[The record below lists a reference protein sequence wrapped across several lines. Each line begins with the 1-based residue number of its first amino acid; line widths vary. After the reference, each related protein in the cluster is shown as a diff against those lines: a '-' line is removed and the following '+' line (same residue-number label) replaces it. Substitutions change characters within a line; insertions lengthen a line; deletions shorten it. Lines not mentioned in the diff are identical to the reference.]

1 LCSAKIE
8 GVGSALEKLVC
19 EMNYKS
25 EYSLE
30 IKMKDAPVSEL
41 WNVSA
46 FDNLTGLIELT
57 MYGCPPLPMYRL
69 QMLSSL
75 KNLQLYGGSSILF
88 LSVEGE
94 SHAKYQFPAER
105 IIISQWDA
113 NAKKLTQ
120 LLTYFPK
127 LSELNMSLCEKITG
141 IAVVEEQATETLAP
155 TSSDNKVDDNAES
168 EQHQQQEGTRRE
180 EEAEGLLLLP
190 SQLQKLWI
198 DHCPELSLC
207 SSPVDPNREAGR
219 TSAGQGLQGLHSLR
233 WLEISYCPKFLSSY
247 SSSSSLSLPFPT
259 SLERL
264 SLFGTVGTAT
274 PLLLSYLTSLT
285 DLSIKECGDLRGEG
299 LWPLLAH
306 GHLTKLSISRTPNFF
321 AGSQPSVPQEQEFP
335 SSSSKLQKLWTDD
348 VAGVLAVPI
357 CILLSS
363 SLTELYFWENQEVH
377 RFTKEQE
384 EVLQLLTSLEEIRF
398 WECDKLRD
406 LPVGL
411 QRLPNLKRL
420 YIDGCAAIRSLHK
433 YGLPGSLQELVIKD
447 CPAIR
452 SLPKVDDLP
461 SLLLVLDVHH
471 CNSKR
476 LRRQYRK
483 LIGAIPIVRV

>member
-233 WLEISYCPKFLSSY
+233 
-247 SSSSSLSLPFPT
+247 
-259 SLERL
+259 
-264 SLFGTVGTAT
+264 V
-274 PLLLSYLTSLT
+274 PLLLFILLFFVSPLPNIPGTPLSFRHGGHSNAVASLIPYLSHRFIHKGMWGFKRRGTMASPRPWSSHQTKHQQNPQFLRWFPA
-285 DLSIKECGDLRGEG
+285 LS
-299 LWPLLAH
+299 A
-306 GHLTKLSISRTPNFF
+306 
-321 AGSQPSVPQEQEFP
+321 AG
-335 SSSSKLQKLWTDD
+335 TR
-348 VAGVLAVPI
+348 VPI
-357 CILLSS
+357 L
-363 SLTELYFWENQEVH
+363 F
-377 RFTKEQE
+377 
-384 EVLQLLTSLEEIRF
+384 LQTAE
-398 WECDKLRD
+398 
-406 LPVGL
+406 
-411 QRLPNLKRL
+411 
-420 YIDGCAAIRSLHK
+420 A
-433 YGLPGSLQELVIKD
+433 
-447 CPAIR
+447 
-452 SLPKVDDLP
+452 
-461 SLLLVLDVHH
+461 LD
-471 CNSKR
+471 R
-476 LRRQYRK
+476 
-483 LIGAIPIVRV
+483 